1 MRKNRRYRMWNITR
15 GRQLLSICA
24 AVITLVC
31 AACGERARPVK
42 RIAIFQIKPQEWADA
57 LKLGFAD
64 GLQEQGLDVGRDVVV
79 ITKSAA
85 GDPLGITTLAQTL
98 VKQNY
103 SAIYALGTQASQ
115 EVFQAA
121 SNDQPLIFG
130 AVTDPVQTGFYDGSL
145 DRPRKNITGTQDL
158 WPYPAQFDLI
168 KALIPNLQKLGIVY
182 NSSEINSQV
191 SVGFIKQ
198 ECTKRGIQLI
208 ERTVTD
214 DSQVSL
220 AVAGVLTVGIQAF
233 FIPADNTA
241 QSNAQVIIAA
251 CMNKRV
257 AVFTGIPG
265 IVENGAVATVGT
277 NYYQLGKVNAA
288 QAAKILSG
296 TPARQIPVQIADK
309 GDLYLNMVS
318 IKKLGLTVPEQLRK
332 TAIKVY
338 E

>member
-1 MRKNRRYRMWNITR
+1 VKRFR
-15 GRQLLSICA
+15 SV
-24 AVITLVC
+24 AVRFVIVVALVNLG
-31 AACGERARPVK
+31 ACYHPASTAK

-64 GLQEQGLDVGRDVVV
+64 GLQQQGLEVGRDVVV
-79 ITKSAA
+79 VTKSAA

-103 SAIYALGTQASQ
+103 AVIYALGTQASQ

-121 SNDQPLIFG
+121 SNDRPLIFG
-130 AVTDPVQTGFYDGSL
+130 AVTDPVQTGFYDGNL

-158 WPYPAQFDLI
+158 WPYPAQFNLI
-168 KALIPNLQKLGIVY
+168 KTLVPNLQKLGIAY

-191 SVGFIKQ
+191 SVRFIRQ
-198 ECTKRGIQLI
+198 ECAKRQIQLL
-208 ERTVTD
+208 ERTVTE

-220 AVAGVLTVGIQAF
+220 AVAGLLDVGIQAF
-233 FIPADNTA
+233 FIPADNTM
-241 QSNAQVIIAA
+241 QSNAQVVIAA
-251 CMNKRV
+251 CMNRRIP
-257 AVFTGIPG
+257 VFTGIPG

-277 NYYQLGKVNAA
+277 NYYELGKVNAV
-288 QAAKILSG
+288 QAAKVLSG
-296 TPARQIPVQIADK
+296 TPPRQIPVQIADK
-309 GDLYLNMVS
+309 GDLYLNMIS

-332 TAIKVY
+332 TAFKVY